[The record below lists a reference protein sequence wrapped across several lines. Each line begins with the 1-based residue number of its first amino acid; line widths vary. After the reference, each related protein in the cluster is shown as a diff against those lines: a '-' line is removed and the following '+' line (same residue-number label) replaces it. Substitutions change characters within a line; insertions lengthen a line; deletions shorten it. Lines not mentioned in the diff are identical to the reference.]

1 MLLSTPDEIENYR
14 TSGLWG
20 DARIDQLFVG
30 HAQDRGD
37 EIALI
42 DDQDHHAVTGRKPQ
56 CLSFQRTWRRVVGL
70 CNFLS
75 GVGMKPDTVV
85 AVLLPP
91 CADAA
96 VLSLAASRMGY
107 ILAPL
112 PLTVGELEMRE
123 KIEQLGAKA
132 IVCCA
137 HYENEPVAER
147 ARNVAAEL
155 FSIRFVFSIGDGA
168 PEGLIELQGVLDDE
182 DSVDDEQLWDVPAL
196 PSADVVLSVNWSAAS
211 AQPSQALGRNHNQL
225 LSAARHVHE
234 QTDLEAGDCLML
246 VHHMTGLVGLAV
258 GLVGAFDVGARVQF
272 HHFRTAAKLSQT
284 MCEFGTQHVCM
295 PGVQW
300 PVLHG
305 ILPMEVREQLKS
317 VMLVWNRSH
326 RSKRVF
332 GQNETA
338 ARLLDITNFGE
349 LALFCQL
356 RRHPDEIGSIPLGE
370 IPSRAAS
377 EAAWMETHL
386 FGMDES
392 RLETD
397 GQIVAGELCLK
408 SAMLPSSSYPIAGA
422 IDGVPLNATEEGFI
436 HTDIGCHLVTEEHG
450 EQRALFRP
458 LGELSDILTMGALSE
473 RASDLDALYK
483 ECVGVHDAG
492 AFLVAGATD
501 GPSRLMAAL
510 VVDDR
515 DVAREN
521 FYAFLKERKVSP
533 TRWPRDI
540 IFVEA
545 IPRNTKGVVQRDS
558 LIEAAEL
565 EKVA

>member
-1 MLLSTPDEIENYR
+1 MLLSTPDEIEHYR

-20 DARIDQLFVG
+20 EQRVDQLFVQ
-30 HAQDRGD
+30 HVKERGD

-42 DDQDHHAVTGRKPQ
+42 DDQDHHAITGRKPQ
-56 CLSFQRTWRRVVGL
+56 CLSFIRTWRRVVGL

-75 GVGMKPDTVV
+75 GIGMKTDTVV
-85 AVLLPP
+85 AVMLPP

-96 VLSLAASRMGY
+96 VLTLAASRMGY

-112 PLTVGELEMRE
+112 PLTSGEAEMRQ

-132 IVCCA
+132 IVCSA
-137 HYENEPVAER
+137 HYESEPIAER
-147 ARNVAAEL
+147 ARNVAADL
-155 FSIRFVFSIGDGA
+155 FSIRFVFSIGEGA
-168 PEGLIELQGVLDDE
+168 PEGLIELQSVLDDE
-182 DSVDDEQLWDVPAL
+182 DSVEDEELWDIPAQ
-196 PSADVVLSVNWSAAS
+196 PSSDAVFSINWSAATS
-211 AQPSQALGRNHNQL
+211 QPAQAIGRNHNQL

-234 QTDLEAGDCLML
+234 QTDLEAGDCMMV

-258 GLVGAFDVGARVQF
+258 GVIGAFDKGARVQF
-272 HHFRTAAKLSQT
+272 HHFRTGAALSEA
-284 MCEFGTQHVCM
+284 MCEFGTQHVCL
-295 PGVQW
+295 PGTQW
-300 PVLHG
+300 PVLHAV
-305 ILPMEVREQLKS
+305 LPMDVREQLKS

-349 LALFCQL
+349 LAVFCQL
-356 RRHPDEIGSIPLGE
+356 RRHPDEIGSIPLGA
-370 IPSRAAS
+370 IAARS
-377 EAAWMETHL
+377 VDDANWMETYL

-392 RLETD
+392 RAESK
-397 GQIVAGELCLK
+397 GQLVAGELCLK
-408 SAMLPSSSYPIAGA
+408 SAMLPKSAFPVAGA
-422 IDGVPLNATEEGFI
+422 IDGVALKATEDGFI

-450 EQRALFRP
+450 EERALFRP
-458 LGELSDILTMGALSE
+458 LGDLSDILTMGALSE

-483 ECVGVHDAG
+483 QCVGVHDAG
-492 AFLVAGATD
+492 AFLVSGTGD

-510 VVDDR
+510 VVDDQEI
-515 DVAREN
+515 AREN
-521 FYAFLKERKVSP
+521 FFAFLKDRKVSS

-558 LIEAAEL
+558 LIEAAEIS
-565 EKVA
+565 KVA